1 MIILVGGE
9 KGGSGKTTIS
19 TNLAAML
26 AEQGRDALLVDTDPQ
41 GSASFW
47 ADARQEHPSIPK
59 NLTTVQKHGRAV
71 GQEVQQLSPR
81 FDDVVIDSGGR
92 DSAELRSA
100 MLVAHV
106 ILVPARP
113 SMYDIH
119 SLSLMDRLV
128 GQSQQFNPGLKA
140 LVVVNG
146 ASTNAGNADVADM
159 LEVIEDFGYLKVAG
173 AVLRDRLAYRRSAA
187 KGLSVNEYV
196 PRDPKAAEELINL
209 YGEITMLA
217 KEAA

>member
-1 MIILVGGE
+1 MIVLVGGE
-9 KGGSGKTTIS
+9 KGGSGKTTIA

-47 ADARQEHPSIPK
+47 ADARQDHPSSPK
-59 NLTTVQKHGRAV
+59 RLTVVQKHGRSV
-71 GQEVQQLSPR
+71 GQEINQLAPR

-100 MLVAHV
+100 MLVADV

-119 SLSLMDRLV
+119 SLALMDRLI
-128 GQSQQFNPGLKA
+128 GESQQFNAKLQA
-140 LVVVNG
+140 FVVVNG

-159 LEVIEDFGYLKVAG
+159 LEVLSDFRFFRVAST
-173 AVLRDRLAYRRSAA
+173 VLRDRLAYRRSAA
-187 KGLSVNEYV
+187 QGLSVSEFV
-196 PRDPKAAEELINL
+196 PRDAKAADELTGL
-209 YGEITMLA
+209 YDEVVALRV
-217 KEAA
+217 AA